1 MEKEY
6 VSLFHPVSWSV
17 STVIWTV
24 IFLMT
29 LSHKTAP
36 IGLLFLQGICA
47 AANLH
52 AAISSI
58 VKYRKNRVKDH

>member
-1 MEKEY
+1 MEKKY
-6 VSLFHPVSWSV
+6 VSLFLPVFWSIL
-17 STVIWTV
+17 TVIWTV
-24 IFLMT
+24 IFLMN
-29 LSHKTAP
+29 LSHQTAP

>member
-6 VSLFHPVSWSV
+6 VSLFLPVFWSIL
-17 STVIWTV
+17 TVIWTV
-24 IFLMT
+24 IFFMN
-29 LSHKTAP
+29 LSHQTAP